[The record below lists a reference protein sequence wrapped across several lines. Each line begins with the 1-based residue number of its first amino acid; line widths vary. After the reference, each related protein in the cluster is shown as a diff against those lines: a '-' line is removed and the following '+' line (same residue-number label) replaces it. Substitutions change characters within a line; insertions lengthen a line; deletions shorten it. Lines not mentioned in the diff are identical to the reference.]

1 MNAEVIENLRGAI
14 AELESGNGLERFVEG
29 HGLQSRR
36 FKFAWHEPPLNIDIR
51 LPYARVLSD
60 EAEQRADEARI
71 GAACRMALLLITAVE
86 KGSLLSDGETSLS
99 ARSDEYGTR
108 FFVYG
113 PDGAALDS
121 GEGWEVLVER
131 LKAALP
137 ADAGSVQVF
146 WP

>member
-1 MNAEVIENLRGAI
+1 MNTEVIENLRGAI

-36 FKFAWHEPPLNIDIR
+36 FRFAWHEPPLNIDIR

-71 GAACRMALLLITAVE
+71 GVACRMALLLIVAADRG
-86 KGSLLSDGETSLS
+86 KLLSDGEARLS
-99 ARSDEYGTR
+99 VAADEFGTRYAVYGT
-108 FFVYG
+108 
-113 PDGAALDS
+113 DGAALDS